1 MLPPWPQGE
10 GPARSVGGVVQGFN
24 GGTKNIIRTFM
35 IDILLLIAGLALIL
49 VGANYLVDGASH
61 VAKRLGMSDFI
72 IGMTI
77 VGIGTSTPE
86 MVVSFASAIKGN
98 ADIAVGNVLG
108 SNLFN
113 TLMILGIT
121 SLFTPIALTSNN
133 VKKDIPF
140 SLLAAFVLCVMGC
153 GVWLDGAAVN
163 SISRVNGIMLL
174 SLFGVFMAYTI
185 FSGSSQ
191 AALAEGGAA
200 QEELS
205 GSKKL
210 PSVWVSVVMILGGLC
225 GLVFGGD
232 MFVNAASAIARSLG
246 VSDAVIAVT
255 IVAGGTSMPELASC
269 VVAALKKNT
278 DQALGNV
285 IGSNVSNIFLILGG
299 SATIHPL
306 VMNGVK
312 PLDLITLMVSSVLVF
327 LFAFT
332 FKKKSIDR
340 IEGAILVC
348 IYIAFVALTL
358 RSL

>member
-1 MLPPWPQGE
+1 M
-10 GPARSVGGVVQGFN
+10 
-24 GGTKNIIRTFM
+24 
-35 IDILLLIAGLALIL
+35 DILMLIIGLALIL
-49 VGANYLVDGASH
+49 LGANYLVDGASAI
-61 VAKRLGMSDFI
+61 AKKAGLSDFI

-121 SLFTPIALTSNN
+121 ALFYPIRLTLNN

-140 SLLAAFVLCVMGC
+140 SVLASFVLLVLGC
-153 GVWLDGAAVN
+153 ATWLDGAAVN

-174 SLFGVFMAYTI
+174 ALFGVFMAYTI
-185 FSGSSQ
+185 YSSSSQ
-191 AALAEGGAA
+191 KDSLPDNS
-200 QEELS
+200 S
-205 GSKKL
+205 GNTKAT
-210 PSVWVSVVMILGGLC
+210 PVWKATLMVLGGLC

-232 MFVNAASAIARSLG
+232 MFVNSASAIAKSLG

-269 VVAALKKNT
+269 LVAAFKKNT

-306 VMNGVK
+306 VMSGTK
-312 PLDLITLMVSSVLVF
+312 PLDLITLMIASLLVF
-327 LFAFT
+327 IFAFT
-332 FKKKSIDR
+332 FRKKQIDR
-340 IEGAILVC
+340 IEGALLVC
-348 IYIAFVALTL
+348 IYIGFIALTL
-358 RSL
+358 HSL

>member
-1 MLPPWPQGE
+1 M
-10 GPARSVGGVVQGFN
+10 
-24 GGTKNIIRTFM
+24 
-35 IDILLLIAGLALIL
+35 DILILIIGLALIL
-49 VGANYLVDGASH
+49 LGANYLVDGASAI
-61 VAKRLGMSDFI
+61 AKKAGLSDFI

-121 SLFTPIALTSNN
+121 ALFYPIRLTSNN

-140 SLLAAFVLCVMGC
+140 ALLAAFVLCTFGC
-153 GVWLDGAAVN
+153 STWLDNTTVN
-163 SISRVNGIMLL
+163 TISRVGGILLL

-185 FSGSSQ
+185 YSSSSNQ
-191 AALAEGGAA
+191 AADTPDNS
-200 QEELS
+200 Q
-205 GSKKL
+205 GSIKAT
-210 PSVWVSVVMILGGLC
+210 PVWKATLMVLGGLC

-232 MFVNAASAIARSLG
+232 MFVNSASAIARSLG

-269 VVAALKKNT
+269 LVAAFKKNT

-306 VMNGVK
+306 VMSGTK
-312 PLDLITLMVSSVLVF
+312 LLDLITLMIASLLVF
-327 LFAFT
+327 IFAFT
-332 FKKKSIDR
+332 FKKKQIDR
-340 IEGAILVC
+340 IEGALLVC
-348 IYIAFVALTL
+348 IYIGFIALTL
-358 RSL
+358 HSL

>member
-1 MLPPWPQGE
+1 
-10 GPARSVGGVVQGFN
+10 
-24 GGTKNIIRTFM
+24 M
-35 IDILLLIAGLALIL
+35 IDILLLVLGLVLIL
-49 VGANYLVDGASH
+49 TGANYLVDGASAI
-61 VAKRLGMSDFI
+61 AKRAGLSDFI

-108 SNLFN
+108 SNIFN
-113 TLMILGIT
+113 TLMILGAT
-121 SLFTPIALTSNN
+121 ALFSPIRLTSNN

-140 SLLAAFVLCVMGC
+140 ALLAAFVLCTFGC
-153 GVWLDGAAVN
+153 STWLDGTAVN
-163 SISRVNGIMLL
+163 TITRVGGILLL

-185 FSGSSQ
+185 YSSSSQ
-191 AALAEGGAA
+191 GTTTDNPDNP
-200 QEELS
+200 S
-205 GSKKL
+205 GSKKTAPIWL
-210 PSVWVSVVMILGGLC
+210 ATLMILGGLC

-232 MFVNAASAIARSLG
+232 MFVNAASAIAKSLG

-255 IVAGGTSMPELASC
+255 IVAGGTSLPELASC
-269 VVAALKKNT
+269 LVAAYKKNT

-306 VMNGVK
+306 VMAGTK
-312 PLDLITLMVSSVLVF
+312 PLDLITLMVSSLLIF

-332 FKKKSIDR
+332 FKKKQIDR
-340 IEGAILVC
+340 IEGALLVC
-348 IYIAFVALTL
+348 LYIAFVVLTL
-358 RSL
+358 KSL

>member
-1 MLPPWPQGE
+1 
-10 GPARSVGGVVQGFN
+10 
-24 GGTKNIIRTFM
+24 M
-35 IDILLLIAGLALIL
+35 IDILLLIVGLALIL
-49 VGANYLVDGASH
+49 TGANYLVDGASAI
-61 VAKRLGMSDFI
+61 AKRAGLSDFI

-98 ADIAVGNVLG
+98 ADIAVGNVIG
-108 SNLFN
+108 SNIFN
-113 TLMILGIT
+113 TLMILGAT
-121 SLFTPIALTSNN
+121 ALFSPIRLTSNN

-140 SLLAAFVLCVMGC
+140 ALLAAFVLCTFGC
-153 GVWLDGAAVN
+153 STWLDGTAVN
-163 SISRVNGIMLL
+163 TISRVSGIMLL

-185 FSGSSQ
+185 YSSSSQ
-191 AALAEGGAA
+191 GATTDNPDNP
-200 QEELS
+200 S
-205 GSKKL
+205 GSKKTAPIWL
-210 PSVWVSVVMILGGLC
+210 ASLMILGGLC

-232 MFVNAASAIARSLG
+232 MFVNAASAIAKSLG

-269 VVAALKKNT
+269 LVAAYKKNT

-306 VMNGVK
+306 VMAGTK
-312 PLDLITLMVSSVLVF
+312 PLDLITLMVSSILIF

-332 FKKKSIDR
+332 FKKKQIDR
-340 IEGAILVC
+340 IEGALLVC
-348 IYIAFVALTL
+348 LYIAFVVLTL
-358 RSL
+358 RAL

>member
-1 MLPPWPQGE
+1 
-10 GPARSVGGVVQGFN
+10 
-24 GGTKNIIRTFM
+24 M
-35 IDILLLIAGLALIL
+35 IDILLLIVGLVLIL
-49 VGANYLVDGASH
+49 AGANYLVDGASAI
-61 VAKRLGMSDFI
+61 AKRAGLSDFI

-108 SNLFN
+108 SNIFN
-113 TLMILGIT
+113 TLMILGAT
-121 SLFTPIALTSNN
+121 ALFSPIRLTSNN

-140 SLLAAFVLCVMGC
+140 ALLAAFVLCTFGC
-153 GVWLDGAAVN
+153 STWLDGTAVN
-163 SISRVNGIMLL
+163 TITRVGGILLL

-185 FSGSSQ
+185 YSSGS
-191 AALAEGGAA
+191 
-200 QEELS
+200 QEASNTPDELS
-205 GSKKL
+205 GSKKTAPIWL
-210 PSVWVSVVMILGGLC
+210 ASLMILGGLC

-232 MFVNAASAIARSLG
+232 MFVNAASAIAKSLG

-255 IVAGGTSMPELASC
+255 IVAGGTSLPELASC
-269 VVAALKKNT
+269 LVAAYKKNT

-306 VMNGVK
+306 VMAGTK
-312 PLDLITLMVSSVLVF
+312 PLDLITLMVSSLLIF

-332 FKKKSIDR
+332 FKKKQIDR
-340 IEGAILVC
+340 IEGALLVC
-348 IYIAFVALTL
+348 LYIAFVVLTL
-358 RSL
+358 RAL

>member
-1 MLPPWPQGE
+1 
-10 GPARSVGGVVQGFN
+10 
-24 GGTKNIIRTFM
+24 M
-35 IDILLLIAGLALIL
+35 IDIILLIAGLALIL

-61 VAKRLGMSDFI
+61 VAKKLGMSDFI

-108 SNLFN
+108 SNIFN

-121 SLFTPIALTSNN
+121 ALFSPIALTSNN
-133 VKKDIPF
+133 IKKDIPF
-140 SLLAAFVLCVMGC
+140 SLLAAFVLCIMGC
-153 GVWLDGAAVN
+153 ATWLDGAAVN
-163 SISRVNGIMLL
+163 TISRVNGLMLL

-191 AALAEGGAA
+191 AAMTDGSAE
-200 QEELS
+200 QMELS
-205 GSKKL
+205 GGKKL
-210 PSVWVSVVMILGGLC
+210 PPVWVSALMILGGLC

-232 MFVNAASAIARSLG
+232 MFVNAASSIARSLG

-255 IVAGGTSMPELASC
+255 IVAGGTSLPELASC

-312 PLDLITLMVSSVLVF
+312 PLALITLMVSSVLVF

-332 FKKKSIDR
+332 FKRKSIDR
-340 IEGAILVC
+340 IEGAMLVC
-348 IYIAFVALTL
+348 IYIAFIVLTL
-358 RSL
+358 QNL

>member
-1 MLPPWPQGE
+1 M
-10 GPARSVGGVVQGFN
+10 
-24 GGTKNIIRTFM
+24 
-35 IDILLLIAGLALIL
+35 DILILIIGLALIL
-49 VGANYLVDGASH
+49 LGANYLVDGASAI
-61 VAKRLGMSDFI
+61 AKKAGLSDFI

-108 SNLFN
+108 SNIFN

-121 SLFTPIALTSNN
+121 ALFYPIRLTSNN

-140 SLLAAFVLCVMGC
+140 ALLAAFVLCTFGC
-153 GVWLDGAAVN
+153 STWLDNTTVN
-163 SISRVNGIMLL
+163 TISRVGGILLL

-185 FSGSSQ
+185 YSSSSNQ
-191 AALAEGGAA
+191 AADTPDNS
-200 QEELS
+200 Q
-205 GSKKL
+205 GSIKAT
-210 PSVWVSVVMILGGLC
+210 PVWKATLMVLGGLC

-232 MFVNAASAIARSLG
+232 MFVNSASAIARSLG

-269 VVAALKKNT
+269 LVAAFKKNT

-285 IGSNVSNIFLILGG
+285 IGSNVCNIFLILGG

-306 VMNGVK
+306 VMSGTK
-312 PLDLITLMVSSVLVF
+312 PLDLITLMIASLLVF
-327 LFAFT
+327 IFAFT
-332 FKKKSIDR
+332 FRKKQIDR
-340 IEGAILVC
+340 IEGALLVC
-348 IYIAFVALTL
+348 IYIGFIALTL
-358 RSL
+358 HSL

>member
-1 MLPPWPQGE
+1 M
-10 GPARSVGGVVQGFN
+10 
-24 GGTKNIIRTFM
+24 
-35 IDILLLIAGLALIL
+35 DILLLIIGLALIL
-49 VGANYLVDGASH
+49 IGANYLVDGASH

-108 SNLFN
+108 SNIFN
-113 TLMILGIT
+113 SLMILGIT
-121 SLFTPIALTSNN
+121 ALFSPIALTSNN
-133 VKKDIPF
+133 IKKDIPF
-140 SLLAAFVLCVMGC
+140 SLLAAFVLCIMGC
-153 GVWLDGAAVN
+153 ATWLDGAAVN
-163 SISRVNGIMLL
+163 AISRVNGLMLL

-185 FSGSSQ
+185 YSGSSQ
-191 AALAEGGAA
+191 AAITEGGNT

-210 PSVWVSVVMILGGLC
+210 PSVWLSAVMILGGLC

-232 MFVNAASAIARSLG
+232 MFVNSASAIASKLG

-255 IVAGGTSMPELASC
+255 IVAGGTSLPELASC

-285 IGSNVSNIFLILGG
+285 IGSNVCNIFLILGG

-306 VMNGVK
+306 VMNGIK
-312 PLDLITLMVSSVLVF
+312 PLDLITLMVAAVLAF

-332 FKKKSIDR
+332 FKKKQIDR
-340 IEGAILVC
+340 IEGAFLVC
-348 IYIAFVALTL
+348 IYLAFIWASLAAL
-358 RSL
+358 

>member
-1 MLPPWPQGE
+1 
-10 GPARSVGGVVQGFN
+10 
-24 GGTKNIIRTFM
+24 M

-108 SNLFN
+108 SNIFN

-121 SLFTPIALTSNN
+121 ALFSPIALTSNN
-133 VKKDIPF
+133 IKKDIPF

-153 GVWLDGAAVN
+153 GVWLDGTAVN

-191 AALAEGGAA
+191 AALSEGSSK
-200 QEELS
+200 ELS
-205 GSKKL
+205 GGKKL
-210 PSVWVSVVMILGGLC
+210 PPVWLSVVMILGGLC

-269 VVAALKKNT
+269 IVAALKKNT

-306 VMNGVK
+306 VMNGIK
-312 PLDLITLMVSSVLVF
+312 PLDLITLMVSSILVF

-340 IEGAILVC
+340 IEGAMLVC
-348 IYIAFVALTL
+348 IYIAFVVLTL

>member
-1 MLPPWPQGE
+1 ML
-10 GPARSVGGVVQGFN
+10 
-24 GGTKNIIRTFM
+24 II
-35 IDILLLIAGLALIL
+35 GLALIL
-49 VGANYLVDGASH
+49 LGANYLVDGASAI
-61 VAKRLGMSDFI
+61 AKKAGLSDFI

-121 SLFTPIALTSNN
+121 ALFYPIRLTSNN

-140 SLLAAFVLCVMGC
+140 SVLASFVLLVLGC
-153 GVWLDGAAVN
+153 ATWLDGAAVN

-174 SLFGVFMAYTI
+174 ALFGVFMAYTI
-185 FSGSSQ
+185 YSSSSQ
-191 AALAEGGAA
+191 KDSLPDNS
-200 QEELS
+200 S
-205 GSKKL
+205 GNIKAT
-210 PSVWVSVVMILGGLC
+210 PVWKATLMVLGGLC

-232 MFVNAASAIARSLG
+232 MFVNSASAIAKSLG

-269 VVAALKKNT
+269 LVAAFKKNT

-306 VMNGVK
+306 VMSGTK
-312 PLDLITLMVSSVLVF
+312 PLDLITLMIASLLVF
-327 LFAFT
+327 IFAFT
-332 FKKKSIDR
+332 FRKKQIDR
-340 IEGAILVC
+340 IEGALLVC
-348 IYIAFVALTL
+348 IYIGFIALTL
-358 RSL
+358 HSL

>member
-1 MLPPWPQGE
+1 
-10 GPARSVGGVVQGFN
+10 
-24 GGTKNIIRTFM
+24 M
-35 IDILLLIAGLALIL
+35 IDILLLVLGLVLIL
-49 VGANYLVDGASH
+49 TGANYLVDGASAI
-61 VAKRLGMSDFI
+61 AKRAGLSDFI

-108 SNLFN
+108 SNIFN
-113 TLMILGIT
+113 TLMILGAT
-121 SLFTPIALTSNN
+121 ALFSPIRLTSNN

-140 SLLAAFVLCVMGC
+140 ALLAAFVLCTFGC
-153 GVWLDGAAVN
+153 STWLDGTAVN
-163 SISRVNGIMLL
+163 TITRVSGILLL

-185 FSGSSQ
+185 YSSGSQ
-191 AALAEGGAA
+191 AASNTPD
-200 QEELS
+200 ELS
-205 GSKKL
+205 GSKKTAPIWL
-210 PSVWVSVVMILGGLC
+210 ASLMILGGLC

-232 MFVNAASAIARSLG
+232 MFVNAASAIAKSLG

-255 IVAGGTSMPELASC
+255 IVAGGTSLPELASC
-269 VVAALKKNT
+269 LVAAYKKNT

-306 VMNGVK
+306 VMAGTK
-312 PLDLITLMVSSVLVF
+312 PLDLITLMVSSVLIF

-332 FKKKSIDR
+332 FKKKQIDR
-340 IEGAILVC
+340 IEGALLVC
-348 IYIAFVALTL
+348 LYIAFIVLTL
-358 RSL
+358 RAL

>member
-1 MLPPWPQGE
+1 ML
-10 GPARSVGGVVQGFN
+10 
-24 GGTKNIIRTFM
+24 II
-35 IDILLLIAGLALIL
+35 GLALIL
-49 VGANYLVDGASH
+49 LGANYLVDGASAI
-61 VAKRLGMSDFI
+61 AKKAGLSDFI

-108 SNLFN
+108 SNIFN
-113 TLMILGIT
+113 ILMILGIT
-121 SLFTPIALTSNN
+121 ALFSPIRLTSNN

-140 SLLAAFVLCVMGC
+140 ALLAAFVLCTFGC
-153 GVWLDGAAVN
+153 STWLDNTTVN
-163 SISRVNGIMLL
+163 TISRVGGILLL

-185 FSGSSQ
+185 YSSSSNQ
-191 AALAEGGAA
+191 AADTPDNS
-200 QEELS
+200 Q
-205 GSKKL
+205 GSIKAT
-210 PSVWVSVVMILGGLC
+210 PVWKAILMVLGGLC

-232 MFVNAASAIARSLG
+232 MFVNSASAIARSLG

-269 VVAALKKNT
+269 LVAAFKKNT

-306 VMNGVK
+306 VMSGTK
-312 PLDLITLMVSSVLVF
+312 PLDLITLMIASLLVF
-327 LFAFT
+327 IFAFT
-332 FKKKSIDR
+332 FKKKQIDR
-340 IEGAILVC
+340 IEGALLVC
-348 IYIAFVALTL
+348 IYIGFIALTL
-358 RSL
+358 HSL

>member
-1 MLPPWPQGE
+1 
-10 GPARSVGGVVQGFN
+10 
-24 GGTKNIIRTFM
+24 M
-35 IDILLLIAGLALIL
+35 IDILLLVAGLALIL

-61 VAKRLGMSDFI
+61 IAKKLGMSDFI

-140 SLLAAFVLCVMGC
+140 ALLAAFVFCVLGC
-153 GVWLDGAAVN
+153 ATWLDGAAVN
-163 SISRVNGIMLL
+163 TISRVNGLMLL

-185 FSGSSQ
+185 YSSNSQITSADSG
-191 AALAEGGAA
+191 EE
-200 QEELS
+200 QESS
-205 GSKKL
+205 GSKKV
-210 PSVWVSVVMILGGLC
+210 PAVWISVLMVLGGLF

-232 MFVNAASAIARSLG
+232 MFVNAASAIARNLG

-255 IVAGGTSMPELASC
+255 IVAGGTSLPELASC
-269 VVAALKKNT
+269 MVAAYKKNT

-299 SATIHPL
+299 SATIQPL
-306 VMNGVK
+306 VMNGVR
-312 PLDLITLMVSSVLVF
+312 PLELVTLMVSSILMF

-340 IEGAILVC
+340 IEGALMVC
-348 IYIAFVALTL
+348 IYIAFIVLTL
-358 RSL
+358 KSL

>member
-1 MLPPWPQGE
+1 
-10 GPARSVGGVVQGFN
+10 
-24 GGTKNIIRTFM
+24 M

-61 VAKRLGMSDFI
+61 VAKKLGMSDFI

-108 SNLFN
+108 SNIFN

-121 SLFTPIALTSNN
+121 ALFSPIALTSNN
-133 VKKDIPF
+133 IKKDIPF
-140 SLLAAFVLCVMGC
+140 SLLAAFVLCILGC
-153 GVWLDGAAVN
+153 ATWLDGAAVN
-163 SISRVNGIMLL
+163 AITRVNGLMLL
-174 SLFGVFMAYTI
+174 SLFVVFMAYTI
-185 FSGSSQ
+185 YSGSSQ
-191 AALAEGGAA
+191 AAMADDIAE
-200 QEELS
+200 QMELS
-205 GSKKL
+205 GGKKL
-210 PSVWVSVVMILGGLC
+210 PATWISVLMILGGLC

-255 IVAGGTSMPELASC
+255 IVAGGTSLPELASC

-299 SATIHPL
+299 SATIQPL
-306 VMNGVK
+306 VMNGVR
-312 PLDLITLMVSSVLVF
+312 PLELVTLMLSSILMF
-327 LFAFT
+327 MFAFT

-340 IEGAILVC
+340 IEGALMVC
-348 IYIAFVALTL
+348 IYIAFIVLTL
-358 RSL
+358 KSL